1 MDIRV
6 CGERI
11 SETANNKGGREE
23 RNVQS
28 YRDTQ

>member
-11 SETANNKGGREE
+11 SETVNNKEGREA